1 MMISQVTAGGRHVKS
16 TADSGAEKNANS
28 SVTEGKADAA
38 GQGKQDVFVRT
49 ETSEKTEAT
58 DYRSLKR
65 LSGSQIKELKDQ
77 RAESM
82 QRLVT
87 DMLGKQAA
95 KAKTTESSDFKK
107 LSGAAGSGQNDWMS
121 QFLGAQDTPETAAQ
135 AISKDG
141 AWGVN
146 AVATRLLDMAVSL
159 SGGDVSKIA
168 ELRSAVEAGF
178 KAAGDVL
185 GGELPGVCQDTYTE
199 TMNRF
204 DYWAQN
210 GSMDGYVMQD

>member
-1 MMISQVTAGGRHVKS
+1 MIISQFKATDRHVKS
-16 TADSGAEKNANS
+16 ATDSNTVKTAS
-28 SVTEGKADAA
+28 SSIEATETIA
-38 GQGKQDVFVRT
+38 GQNREDTFIRT
-49 ETSEKTEAT
+49 KTSEKIEAT

-65 LSGSQIKELKDQ
+65 LNCSQIKALKDQ

-87 DMLGKQAA
+87 EMMGKQMA
-95 KAKTTESSDFKK
+95 KAKTAFCSKFETLPDTTVN
-107 LSGAAGSGQNDWMS
+107 AQNSWMS
-121 QFLGAQDTPETAAQ
+121 QFLGSQDTPETAAQ

-141 AWGVN
+141 EWGVN

-159 SGGDVSKIA
+159 SGGDISKIA

-178 KAAGDVL
+178 KAAGDVT
-185 GGELPGVCQDTYTE
+185 GGELPGICQDTYTE
-199 TMNRF
+199 TMTRF

-210 GSMDGYVMQD
+210 GSMDGYIMQD